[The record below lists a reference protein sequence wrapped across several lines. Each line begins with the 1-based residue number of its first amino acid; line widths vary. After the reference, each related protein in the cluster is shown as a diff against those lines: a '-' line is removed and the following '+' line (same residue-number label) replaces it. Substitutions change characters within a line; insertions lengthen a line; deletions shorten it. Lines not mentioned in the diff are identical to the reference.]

1 MSGQIAAMLNSN
13 SPMTSPVANMPSP
26 PQQQQQHHHHQM
38 QHAPA
43 SPYPQVQYAPDAY
56 DDDAG
61 PPPPPP
67 QANRAPPMNSTASM
81 LGPLLDDPDKKVTLV
96 VLALLIIAQNQQTR
110 EIARSIGKSAGVHLA
125 DSPYEN
131 VIISSVLAACF
142 FYFLT
147 HYF

>member
-1 MSGQIAAMLNSN
+1 
-13 SPMTSPVANMPSP
+13 
-26 PQQQQQHHHHQM
+26 M

-43 SPYPQVQYAPDAY
+43 SPYPQVQYAPDSY

-61 PPPPPP
+61 GPPPPP
-67 QANRAPPMNSTASM
+67 QRQPPMNTTASM

>member
-1 MSGQIAAMLNSN
+1 MSSQIAAMLNSN
-13 SPMTSPVANMPSP
+13 SPMTSPVGPP
-26 PQQQQQHHHHQM
+26 PQAHMAQGAPPTQ
-38 QHAPA
+38 QHAP
-43 SPYPQVQYAPDAY
+43 SQYQQVQYAPDAY
-56 DDDAG
+56 DDDMGGGG

-67 QANRAPPMNSTASM
+67 QRPPPMNSTASM

>member
-1 MSGQIAAMLNSN
+1 MSSGQIAAMLNSN
-13 SPMTSPVANMPSP
+13 SPMTSPVGPPPPHQMHGA
-26 PQQQQQHHHHQM
+26 PQQQQ
-38 QHAPA
+38 HAP
-43 SPYPQVQYAPDAY
+43 SQYQQVQYAPDGY
-56 DDDAG
+56 DDDMGA
-61 PPPPPP
+61 PPPPP
-67 QANRAPPMNSTASM
+67 QPQRPAPMNSTASM

-110 EIARSIGKSAGVHLA
+110 DIARSIGKSAGVHLA